1 VARYAGG
8 AMTVFRPLRVEELA
22 SAAQQAGA
30 SGVRAGSFSIIGRG
44 TWLPRTRDKAAMP
57 LDLGAFSGVRA
68 YTPDDL
74 TISVGAATTLAEL
87 DEVTRTRGQWCP
99 LLSWGTDAS
108 SVGAVIATATTGPFA
123 RGLGRPRDLVLGLE
137 CVDGRGRVI
146 RAGGRVVKNVA
157 GFDITRLMTGAWG
170 TLGAITEL
178 HLRLR
183 ARPAVDESFAVALDY
198 PDALE
203 EFARGPLAP
212 LGAVVIGASD
222 AAKIGVPSNSSALVR
237 LGGNAAFVAAS
248 RDALARLGR
257 LSPVD
262 AAVWDKV
269 REHLAPP
276 SPLEHWR
283 ANPLA
288 ARVKAAFDPLDIM
301 NRGLLA
307 SASQAAA

>member
-1 VARYAGG
+1 
-8 AMTVFRPLRVEELA
+8 MTVFRPLRVDDLA
-22 SAAQQAGA
+22 NAVEQAGR
-30 SGVRAGSFSIIGRG
+30 SGVSAGSFAIIGRG
-44 TWLPRTRDKAAMP
+44 TWLPRERHAAAMP

-87 DEVTRTRGQWCP
+87 DGVTRARGQWCP
-99 LLSWGTDAS
+99 LLAWGTDAS

-183 ARPAVDESFAVALDY
+183 ARPAVDETFALALDY
-198 PDALE
+198 PDALD
-203 EFARGPLAP
+203 EFTRGPFAP
-212 LGAVVIGASD
+212 LGAVVLGATD
-222 AAKIGVPSNSSALVR
+222 AAKVGVPANTSALVR
-237 LGGNAAFVAAS
+237 LGGNAAFVAAA
-248 RDALARLGR
+248 RAALARLGQ
-257 LSPVD
+257 LSAVD

-276 SPLEHWR
+276 SPLERWR
-283 ANPLA
+283 AHPLA

-307 SASQAAA
+307 SASKAAA

>member
-1 VARYAGG
+1 MARHGGG
-8 AMTVFRPLRVEELA
+8 AMTIFRPLRVEDLA
-22 SAAQQAGA
+22 NAVQQASS
-30 SGVRAGSFSIIGRG
+30 SGVPDGSFAIIGRG
-44 TWLPRTRDKAAMP
+44 TWLPANRDRTAMP
-57 LDLGAFSGVRA
+57 LDLSAFSGVRT

-87 DEVTRTRGQWCP
+87 DEVTRARGQWCP

-108 SVGAVIATATTGPFA
+108 SVGAVIATATAGPFA
-123 RGLGRPRDLVLGLE
+123 RALGRPRDLVLGLD
-137 CVDGRGRVI
+137 CVDGRGRLI

-183 ARPAVDESFAVALDY
+183 ARPAVDETFAIALDY

-203 EFARGPLAP
+203 EFARGPFAP
-212 LGAVVIGASD
+212 LGAVVLGTGDGVKVGAPAST
-222 AAKIGVPSNSSALVR
+222 SALVR

-257 LSPVD
+257 LSVVD
-262 AAVWDKV
+262 PSIWEKV

-276 SPLEHWR
+276 SPLERWR
-283 ANPLA
+283 AHPLA
-288 ARVKAAFDPLDIM
+288 ARVKTAFDPRDFM
-301 NRGLLA
+301 NRGLFA
-307 SASQAAA
+307 TATKVAA